1 MAKGKNRKSSIPNKR
16 RNGETPFLKEK
27 KEEFHPLLEEMDKNE
42 RIWFRYHMKTKQI
55 MQAQGKLLRAH
66 WRKVDR
72 IVGRVPTR
80 ELSHR

>member
-1 MAKGKNRKSSIPNKR
+1 MVKRKREESSTLSR
-16 RNGETPFLKEK
+16 RNGEAPLLKEK
-27 KEEFHPLLEEMDKNE
+27 KEEFHPLLEEMHKNE

-72 IVGRVPTR
+72 IVGKVPTR